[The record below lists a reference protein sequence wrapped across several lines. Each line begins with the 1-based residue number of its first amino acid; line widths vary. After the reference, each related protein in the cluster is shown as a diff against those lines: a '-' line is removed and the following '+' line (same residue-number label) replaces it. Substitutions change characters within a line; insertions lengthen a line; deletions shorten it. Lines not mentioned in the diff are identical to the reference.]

1 MINKEVKQDVLLR
14 LRRIEGQIR
23 GLQKMVNEERYCI
36 EIINQITAVCRALEQ
51 AGLSVMKRHLESCVA
66 DSIKAKNSSEK
77 IRELIETV
85 EKFIK

>member
-1 MINKEVKQDVLLR
+1 MINQDTKTEVLLR
-14 LRRIEGQIR
+14 LKRIEGQIR
-23 GLQKMVNEERYCI
+23 GLQKMVDEERYCI

-51 AGLSVMKRHLESCVA
+51 VGLTVMKRHLESCVA

-77 IRELIETV
+77 IKELIETV